1 MLDDPR
7 LTQID
12 DQTEDRAN
20 GVITCV
26 CLEQEGLLEV
36 RSVIALASS
45 FLSVGSAMLIIF
57 STFFGPPGD
66 KEAKN
71 GYLPRNEGTLARL
84 HFDVGSLQQSED
96 LKDMLAVILEGSMIP
111 ETSRSLTI

>member
-1 MLDDPR
+1 MLR
-7 LTQID
+7 
-12 DQTEDRAN
+12 
-20 GVITCV
+20 
-26 CLEQEGLLEV
+26 
-36 RSVIALASS
+36 SS

-84 HFDVGSLQQSED
+84 HFDVCSVQQLEYI
-96 LKDMLAVILEGSMIP
+96 KYVPAMLLEGPSAYEPIVFV
-111 ETSRSLTI
+111 SVH